1 MTKILVIEDEELLR
15 VNTVLM
21 LEFEDFH
28 AISAKNG
35 LMGVQL
41 AQEQIPDLILCDVMM
56 PELDGYGVLVA
67 LRQNPATAEIPFIFT
82 TAKVSN
88 ADLRQGMELGADDFL
103 TKPFTADELLAVIA
117 TCLKKSP

>member
-1 MTKILVIEDEELLR
+1 MTKILVIEDEALLR
-15 VNTVLM
+15 TNTLQI
-21 LEFEDFH
+21 LQFEDFH
-28 AISAKNG
+28 TIAAENG
-35 LMGVQL
+35 LIGVEV

-56 PELDGYGVLVA
+56 PELDGYAVLVA

-88 ADLRQGMELGADDFL
+88 ADLHQAMELGADDFL
-103 TKPFTADELLAVIA
+103 TKPFTSDELLAAIT